1 MGLEEAGG
9 RAGLVGWSAGWGRW
23 WGGVFCRT
31 GSQGNDGQACLL
43 MPRDTVFSE
52 EQQERGRAWR
62 RKEDRKK
69 EGRVCWPHVT
79 VCALPCLPVAGCHA
93 ERRSQGL
100 KAKPVQM
107 RGGVTAV
114 DESLGN
120 CPLQPAPGA
129 MRRP

>member
-23 WGGVFCRT
+23 WGGVSCRT

-52 EQQERGRAWR
+52 EQQERRRAWR

-69 EGRVCWPHVT
+69 KKEESVGHMSPIARSLACPWQDVT
-79 VCALPCLPVAGCHA
+79 LNVEV
-93 ERRSQGL
+93 
-100 KAKPVQM
+100 
-107 RGGVTAV
+107 RG
-114 DESLGN
+114 
-120 CPLQPAPGA
+120 
-129 MRRP
+129 